1 MNGAEALLRSL
12 SSSGVDACFANPGTS
27 EMHFVAALDRVPE
40 MRAVPTLFEG
50 VATGAADGFA
60 RITGRP
66 AATLLHL
73 GPGFANGMANL
84 HNARRAQVPL
94 VNVVG
99 DHATYHQRFDARL
112 QSDLW
117 GMAAT
122 TSAWQRSA
130 TRAEDVGED
139 GADAVAASHGPPG
152 GIATLIVPADV
163 SWNDGGQPAKP
174 RPRPPLPLV
183 PPEAVERVAKILRSG
198 EPVVLLIG
206 GAAMSEAGLR
216 AADRVARATGAK
228 LLCETFPTVHA
239 RGGGLPNPEKL
250 AYYGEMATAQLEGAG
265 VLVLAGTRAPVS
277 FFAYPGKPGDLVPP
291 GCSVEPLARP
301 GLDVVAAL
309 EQLAEAVGAGSGS
322 AGGGS
327 ASASRGALASG
338 GGASGGGASGI
349 VRPDRPAGALTPE
362 SMAAAVGHLLPEGAI
377 VVDESIT
384 SGLSVPGATAHGP
397 RHDWLALA
405 GGSIGQGLPVAT
417 GAAVAAPDRR
427 VLCLEADGSAMYTI
441 QSLWTQARESLDVT
455 TVILANRSYAILQF
469 ELARV
474 GASGNGERAHAMLDL
489 HRPEL
494 DFVEIA
500 TGLGVPASRAHTAD
514 ELVQL
519 LDRSL
524 ASEGPSLIEAV
535 LAP

>member
-12 SSSGVDACFANPGTS
+12 VASGVDACFANPGTS

-60 RITGRP
+60 RIAGRP

-122 TSAWQRSA
+122 TSAWQRSS
-130 TRAEDVGED
+130 TRAEDVGAD
-139 GADAVAASHGPPG
+139 GADAVAASYGPPG

-163 SWNDGGQPAKP
+163 SWDEGGRPAPP
-174 RPRPPLPLV
+174 RPRAPLPLV
-183 PPEAVERVAKILRSG
+183 PADTVEHVAKILRSG
-198 EPVVLLIG
+198 EQATLLIG
-206 GAAMSEAGLR
+206 GAAMGERGLR
-216 AADRVARATGAK
+216 AADRVARATGAN

-239 RGGGLPNPEKL
+239 RGGGLPDPEKM
-250 AYYGEMATAQLEGAG
+250 AYYGEMGTAQLEGSR
-265 VLVLAGTRAPVS
+265 VLVLAGARSPVA

-291 GCSVEPLARP
+291 GCPVEPLAGP
-301 GLDVVAAL
+301 GVDVVAAL
-309 EQLAEAVGAGSGS
+309 EQLVEAVGAGE
-322 AGGGS
+322 APGGPG
-327 ASASRGALASG
+327 GPG
-338 GGASGGGASGI
+338 GGAGTGRE
-349 VRPDRPAGALTPE
+349 RPDRPSGALTTE
-362 SMAAAVGHLLPEGAI
+362 TMAAAVGHLLPEGAI

-384 SGLSVPGATAHGP
+384 SGLSVPAATAHGP

-427 VLCLEADGSAMYTI
+427 VLCLEADGSAMYTV
-441 QSLWTQARESLDVT
+441 QSLWTQAREGLDVT
-455 TVILANRSYAILQF
+455 TIVLANRSYAILQF

-474 GASGNGERAHAMLDL
+474 GASGDGARAASMLDL
-489 HRPEL
+489 HHPAL

-500 TGLGVPASRAHTAD
+500 AGLGVPASRAHSAD
-514 ELVQL
+514 ELANL
-519 LDRSL
+519 LERCL
-524 ASEGPSLIEAV
+524 ATDGPSLIEAI